1 MLPLFKYYPL
11 LKNRLPHAPLGTFP
25 TPLREAVELGRVLGV
40 KQLFFKE
47 DGYSAGPFGGNKIRK
62 LEFVLGEALAQGARQ
77 VMTFGMA
84 GSNHALATAVYA
96 KRLGL
101 TCISML
107 APQPN
112 AHYVRRNL
120 LLGLSSGARFYYY
133 TSLER
138 MKQRAPYLRFWRRI
152 MGRGAP
158 YLIPPGGSS
167 PPGLMGFVNGALELA
182 DQVRQ
187 GVMPEPDVI
196 YLPFGTAGTFIGLL
210 TGMRLAGMKS
220 RIVPVRVVDPD
231 FTPPGYA
238 AGLVAQIT
246 GLLQR
251 HDPSIESPHV
261 DPAVLEPREGFLGN
275 GYAHFTDEGQASVK
289 LARETENIALDG
301 TYTGKAFAALAA
313 DARKGKLKDQTVLF
327 WNTLNAKDISPLIR
341 DVDYHGLPTA
351 LHRYFKEDVQP
362 LDFG

>member
-1 MLPLFKYYPL
+1 MLPLFQYFPS
-11 LKNRLPHAPLGTFP
+11 LKNRLPHVPLGTFP
-25 TPLREAVELGRVLGV
+25 TPLREAAELGRVLGV
-40 KQLFFKE
+40 KHLYFKE
-47 DGYSAGPFGGNKIRK
+47 DGHSAGTFGGNKIRK
-62 LEFVLGEALAQGARQ
+62 LEFVLGEAIAQGARQ

-96 KRLGL
+96 KKLGL

-120 LLGLSSGARFYYY
+120 LLGLSSGAHFHYYS
-133 TSLER
+133 SLER
-138 MKQRAPYLRFWRRI
+138 MKQRAPYLRLWRRI
-152 MGRGAP
+152 IGGSAP

-167 PPGLMGFVNGALELA
+167 PPGLIGFVNAALELA

-196 YLPFGTAGTFIGLL
+196 YLPFGTAGTFTGLL
-210 TGMRLAGMKS
+210 TGMKLAGMKS

-231 FTPPGYA
+231 FTPPGHT

-251 HDPSIESPHV
+251 HDPSIESPQL
-261 DPAVLEPREGFLGN
+261 DPAVLEPREGYLGK
-275 GYAHFTDEGQASVK
+275 GYAHFTPEGQEAVK
-289 LARETENIALDG
+289 LAQETENITLDG

-313 DARKGKLKDQTVLF
+313 DARQGKLKDQTVLF

-341 DVDYHGLPTA
+341 DVDYHVLPAA
-351 LHRYFKEDVQP
+351 LHRYFEEDVQP
-362 LDFG
+362 LDR